1 MQNAPREHSA
11 ILSTF
16 IKLLFVI
23 KTFVLS
29 IFEWLLKTGFTV
41 FLFLECEWLNVSTPV
56 SFSDQLKGKI
66 VVLDFFTYCCINCI
80 HVLPDLEALEQA
92 YSITDGVVVIGV
104 HSAKFDNEKV
114 SANILTAVLR
124 HNIHHP
130 VVNDSGAIL
139 WNQLQIACWPT
150 FVIVS
155 PSGQFLYTIMGEG
168 HRQRLLQ
175 FVGVAVDYYKEKG
188 EISRHSLPL
197 EVVQLPPSVLNFPG
211 KVCVSQDGKT
221 IVVADTGHHR
231 ILVLDKNGLVKV
243 SC

>member
-1 MQNAPREHSA
+1 M
-11 ILSTF
+11 
-16 IKLLFVI
+16 
-23 KTFVLS
+23 
-29 IFEWLLKTGFTV
+29 
-41 FLFLECEWLNVSTPV
+41 
-56 SFSDQLKGKI
+56 
-66 VVLDFFTYCCINCI
+66 
-80 HVLPDLEALEQA
+80 LPDLEALEQA
-92 YSITDGVVVIGV
+92 YSTTDGVVVIGV

-114 SANILTAVLR
+114 SANILSAVLR

-130 VVNDSGAIL
+130 VVNDFGAIL

-155 PSGQFLYTIMGEG
+155 PSGKFLYTIMGEG

-211 KVCVSQDGKT
+211 KVCVSKDGKT

-243 SC
+243 NCLLIACQHQIL